1 MRIFRNPITVAM
13 SMWLAT
19 ATLVFCLFSGC
30 GGCVAGRGTYSPP
43 TGTNTT
49 GTYDT
54 NALADVVVVTAE
66 NTRTS
71 ALEVFRALMEFEKNH
86 DAALRALNPGIHTF
100 AEQVRRESKGWLD
113 DLSAARTAYQIART
127 PENASKLRSAWAM
140 VDSMLSSAAK
150 HLAAASTVKAP

>member
-1 MRIFRNPITVAM
+1 MHKIIRSLQFYIGIGAVA
-13 SMWLAT
+13 LA
-19 ATLVFCLFSGC
+19 CGLFASC
-30 GGCVAGRGTYSPP
+30 NGGCAAGRGAYSP
-43 TGTNTT
+43 TT

-66 NTRTS
+66 NTRAS
-71 ALEVFRALMEFEKNH
+71 ALNVFHALMTFEKNH

-100 AEQVRRESKGWLD
+100 TEKVRRESEGWLNV
-113 DLSAARTAYQIART
+113 LSAARTAYQSART

-150 HLAAASTVKAP
+150 HLVEASTVKAP